1 MGFWSGKKESK
12 ANSIVLENLDKGR
25 QVTAKQFDYLF
36 CTGVALF
43 VGYIYAKLNM

>member
-1 MGFWSGKKESK
+1 MGFLSGKKEK
-12 ANSIVLENLDKGR
+12 ANSVVLEKLDKGR
-25 QVTAKQFDYLF
+25 QITTKQFDYLF